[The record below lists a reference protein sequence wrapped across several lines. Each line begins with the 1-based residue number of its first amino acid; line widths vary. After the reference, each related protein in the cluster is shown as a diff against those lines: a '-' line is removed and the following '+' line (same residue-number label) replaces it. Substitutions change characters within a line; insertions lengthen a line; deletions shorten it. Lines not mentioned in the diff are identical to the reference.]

1 MSAFRPALPFQ
12 KLQTI
17 FVCWGPRRSIND
29 VNLGSKP
36 WRGYGLRMVRETQ
49 RFEHRE
55 RRSVV
60 DVGGRSCLSNHE
72 IFRKKRADNDICP
85 ICTLEIFDD
94 INSNTPLCIKHN
106 NQYLPYPL
114 KGVKRNI
121 QAKNAGQISCSFE
134 VLGEKVVCG
143 RFGGGCVLLWRII
156 PLNKWVITMVSK
168 SPK

>member
-114 KGVKRNI
+114 KGVKKTSR
-121 QAKNAGQISCSFE
+121 QRM
-134 VLGEKVVCG
+134 LG
-143 RFGGGCVLLWRII
+143 RFHAPSRCLGKRSFVGVLVVVVSCFGG
-156 PLNKWVITMVSK
+156 S
-168 SPK
+168 SH

>member
-114 KGVKRNI
+114 KVVKKKHPGKECWADFMLLRG
-121 QAKNAGQISCSFE
+121 AWGK
-134 VLGEKVVCG
+134 G
-143 RFGGGCVLLWRII
+143 RLWAFWWWLCLALEDHPI
-156 PLNKWVITMVSK
+156 K
-168 SPK
+168 